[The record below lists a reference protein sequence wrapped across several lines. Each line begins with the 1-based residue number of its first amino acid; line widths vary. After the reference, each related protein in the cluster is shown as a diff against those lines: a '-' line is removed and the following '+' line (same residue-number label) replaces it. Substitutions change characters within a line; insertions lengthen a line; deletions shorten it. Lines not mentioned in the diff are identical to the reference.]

1 MILKTAENGED
12 FQKNAKQYVVN
23 MLSNARTLHKKNG
36 CYYARY
42 LTKYYDFETLK
53 DAEGS
58 GIECLKCKK
67 CFKEHCREVAK

>member
-1 MILKTAENGED
+1 
-12 FQKNAKQYVVN
+12 
-23 MLSNARTLHKKNG
+23 MLSDARTLHKKNG

-42 LTKYYDFETLK
+42 FAKYYDFETLK